1 MSKNVSSDLK
11 EEQIAILKNPPSG
24 GPFHEVN
31 MSEKKLIDDG
41 YLYRSCS
48 QESYELT
55 EKGRDAVNR
64 YEKSKGRK

>member
-1 MSKNVSSDLK
+1 MSKNVSSYLK
-11 EEQIAILKNPPSG
+11 EEKIATLKNPPSG

-41 YLYRSCS
+41 YLCRSRS
-48 QESYELT
+48 KESYELT
-55 EKGRDAVNR
+55 EKGRDAINI

>member
-1 MSKNVSSDLK
+1 MSNNINPELK

-41 YLYRSCS
+41 YLCRTRSR
-48 QESYELT
+48 ESYELT
-55 EKGRDAVNR
+55 EKGRDAVDR
-64 YEKSKGRK
+64 YEESKGRN